1 MTASSDSIGHDP
13 NSQTQVDA
21 LIWTRVPHPSW
32 QEELDRIA
40 PPADMTRGQLPKARA
55 VIWWEAGDE
64 WEPIQRWFIYQVLP
78 KAAIHPSILAELEG
92 PHPRSKGRYSGKL
105 GCWVDGPAPH
115 ITKTQWE
122 LYRKFGGLAKP
133 YWVLQGSEGGHRYE
147 LHKHEK
153 VLLHHVTGRKDV
165 HAAGDLPA
173 CEPDQRTWQ
182 KLWEAKGRHDEV
194 LKIALLATKYRPS
207 LEMEDAKMVEE
218 AARTFVA
225 SWGER
230 VAQHADE
237 LAWAMRR
244 ESGLSRTAG
253 NADSGVDD
261 AADEAEMIHELM
273 HEWTGT
279 VPKDPFSP

>member
-1 MTASSDSIGHDP
+1 MTASLDSIGHDP

-133 YWVLQGSEGGHRYE
+133 YWVVQGSGRGHRY
-147 LHKHEK
+147 
-153 VLLHHVTGRKDV
+153 
-165 HAAGDLPA
+165 
-173 CEPDQRTWQ
+173 
-182 KLWEAKGRHDEV
+182 
-194 LKIALLATKYRPS
+194 
-207 LEMEDAKMVEE
+207 
-218 AARTFVA
+218 
-225 SWGER
+225 
-230 VAQHADE
+230 
-237 LAWAMRR
+237 
-244 ESGLSRTAG
+244 
-253 NADSGVDD
+253 
-261 AADEAEMIHELM
+261 
-273 HEWTGT
+273 
-279 VPKDPFSP
+279 